1 MSYDVKEDDLRQ
13 AFGEFGQVDSVSII
27 TDKFSGKSKGFG
39 FIEMST
45 DEAGKAAIDGMNGKE
60 WKGRTV
66 TVSEARPQT
75 KTRDDR
81 GGGHGGGRGGR
92 GVGGGG
98 GRGGHGNKGNF
109 GGGRGGGPGGGRGGN
124 FGEGGRDRG

>member
-1 MSYDVKEDDLRQ
+1 MSYEVQEDDLRQ
-13 AFGEFGQVDSVSII
+13 AFGEFGQVESVSII

-45 DEAGKAAIDGMNGKE
+45 KEAGQAAIDGMNGKE

-81 GGGHGGGRGGR
+81 GGGHGGGRGR
-92 GVGGGG
+92 GPGGGG
-98 GRGGHGNKGNF
+98 GRGGYGNKAGSGGGRSGN
-109 GGGRGGGPGGGRGGN
+109 GGGRGGDFSGGGRG
-124 FGEGGRDRG
+124 RG